1 MVSEYKFNI
10 FLLTLPVYLNKNMTE
25 ELNLVKDLAIILISA
40 GLFTIIS
47 KALKQPL
54 ILGYIVAGFIVGP
67 HLGLFGISSAESV
80 DQWSEIGIIF
90 LLFAL
95 GLEFSFKKLLK
106 VGSSALITAGC
117 VCVGMF
123 VLGNVVG
130 HAMGWSSMEAIF
142 LGGLM
147 SMSSTTIIIKAYTD
161 LGLKNKTYSTL
172 VFGTLV
178 VEDLIAVVLM
188 VLLTTI
194 ATANQFSGSEMLMG
208 LAKLLFF
215 LILWFLVG
223 IYVIPSFLKWARKFL
238 NDEILLLVAI
248 GLCFGM
254 VTLASFAGFSSAL
267 GAFVMGSILS
277 ETLEGEHISKLVV
290 NIKDLF
296 GAIFFVSVGMMV
308 DPKVIAEHWLPV
320 LVLTLVT
327 VFGMTLFGTMGA
339 LVSGRGLNTAVHTGF
354 SLAQLGEFSFII
366 AGLGVSLGVMR
377 GFIYPVI
384 IAVSVITTFTT
395 PYMIKAATPVCEFLY
410 KKLPVKWLAKLDP
423 TPDSG
428 KASAEEQSEWKSLL
442 KGYGL
447 RVVLYSVILLAIF
460 LGSKLYLDKV
470 MVRILPDAAAGLR
483 NGICLAITLA
493 VMSPFLYGL
502 AVNGSDI
509 KKSAVHLMKE
519 KDSNKW
525 PILFLVFLRIFI
537 AIAFVI
543 AAVLMHYSLSY
554 WSILL
559 IVLAGV
565 AFFMIARR
573 SVHQFTGL
581 EERFI
586 TNLNQ
591 KEEYERRRTP
601 IASGVR
607 TKMKGHDVAAENVII
622 SPNSEY
628 AGKQLKNIPFRQ
640 KYGINI
646 AKVIRGSRR
655 ILVPSPD
662 EYIYPYDEVLAI
674 GTQEEVKRFV
684 EDMAAENLAANVSY
698 ETDDFVL
705 DLFELQQGCYLDGK
719 VLRDTNMRQKGCM
732 VVGVERD
739 GMSLM
744 SPKPDFR
751 FQAGDFVWLA
761 GERVECEKMI
771 LANGNPTA

>member
-1 MVSEYKFNI
+1 MS
-10 FLLTLPVYLNKNMTE
+10 E

-67 HLGLFGISSAESV
+67 HLGLFGISSTESV
-80 DQWSEIGIIF
+80 EQWSEIGIIF

-123 VLGNVVG
+123 VTGNIVG
-130 HAMGWSSMEAIF
+130 HAMGWSSMEGIF

-147 SMSSTTIIIKAYTD
+147 SMSSTTIIIKAFTD
-161 LGLKNKTYSTL
+161 LGLKNKAYATL

-194 ATANQFSGSEMLMG
+194 ATANQFAGGEMLMG

-223 IYVIPSFLKWARKFL
+223 IYVIPSFLKWARKYL

-254 VTLASFAGFSSAL
+254 VSLAVYAGFSAAL

-277 ETLEGEHISKLVV
+277 ETMEGEHIGKLVGS
-290 NIKDLF
+290 IKDLF
-296 GAIFFVSVGMMV
+296 GAIFFVSVGMLV
-308 DPKVIAEHWLPV
+308 DPAVIAAHWLPI
-320 LVLTLVT
+320 LILTLVT
-327 VFGMTLFGTMGA
+327 IVGMTVFGSMGA

-395 PYMIKAATPVCEFLY
+395 PYMIKAATPVCNFLY
-410 KKLPVKWLAKLDP
+410 KKLPVKLLAKLDP
-423 TPDSG
+423 SPDTG
-428 KASAEEQSEWKSLL
+428 RTSAQEQSEWKSLL
-442 KGYGL
+442 KNYFL
-447 RVVLYSVILLAIF
+447 RVLLYSVILLAIF
-460 LGSKLYLDKV
+460 LGSRLYLDKLLV
-470 MVRILPDAAAGLR
+470 KLLPDATPGLR
-483 NGICLAITLA
+483 NALALAITLL
-493 VMSPFLYGL
+493 VMAPFLYGL
-502 AVNGSDI
+502 AVNGHDI
-509 KKSAVHLMKE
+509 KHSAVLLMKE
-519 KDSNKW
+519 KDANKW
-525 PILFLVFLRIFI
+525 PVLFLVFLRIFI

-543 AAVLMHYSLSY
+543 AAILVHYSLSY
-554 WSILL
+554 WSLLL

-565 AFFMIARR
+565 AFFILARR

-591 KEEYERRRTP
+591 KEEYERMRTP

-607 TKMKGHDVAAENVII
+607 SKMKGHDVAAENVII
-622 SPNSEY
+622 PPESPY
-628 AGKQLKNIPFRQ
+628 AGKQLKNIPIRQ
-640 KYGINI
+640 KYGVNI
-646 AKVIRGSRR
+646 AKVVRGSRR
-655 ILVPSPD
+655 ILVPSPE
-662 EYIYPYDEVLAI
+662 EYLYPYDEVLAI
-674 GTQEEVKRFV
+674 GTRDEVTHFV
-684 EDMAAENLAANVSY
+684 EDMRAEQEHPADY
-698 ETDDFVL
+698 EADDFVL
-705 DLFELQQGCYLDGK
+705 DAFELQKGCYLDGK
-719 VLRDTNMRQKGCM
+719 ILKDTNMRQHGCM
-732 VVGVERD
+732 VVGIERD

-744 SPKPDFR
+744 SPKPDFQFR
-751 FQAGDFVWLA
+751 AGDFVWLA
-761 GERVECEKMI
+761 GERVECEKMV
-771 LANGNPTA
+771 LVNGNPAA

>member
-1 MVSEYKFNI
+1 MS
-10 FLLTLPVYLNKNMTE
+10 E
-25 ELNLVKDLAIILISA
+25 ELNLVKDLAIMLIAA

-67 HLGLFGISSAESV
+67 HLGLFGISSKESV
-80 DQWSEIGIIF
+80 EQWSEIGIIF

-117 VCVGMF
+117 VWVGMF
-123 VLGNVVG
+123 VTGNIVG
-130 HAMGWSSMEAIF
+130 HALGWSTMEAIF

-147 SMSSTTIIIKAYTD
+147 SMSSTTIIIKAFTD
-161 LGLKNKTYSTL
+161 LGLKNKAYSTL

-194 ATANQFSGSEMLMG
+194 ATANQFAGGEMLMG

-223 IYVIPSFLKWARKFL
+223 IYVIPSFLKWARKYL
-238 NDEILLLVAI
+238 TDEILLLVAI

-254 VTLASFAGFSSAL
+254 VSLASFAGFSSAL

-277 ETLEGEHISKLVV
+277 ETIEGEHISKLVV
-290 NIKDLF
+290 SIKDLF
-296 GAIFFVSVGMMV
+296 GAIFFVSVGMLV
-308 DPKVIAEHWLPV
+308 DPQVIAAHWLPI
-320 LVLTLVT
+320 LILTLVT
-327 VFGMTLFGTMGA
+327 MLGMTIFGSLGA
-339 LVSGRGLNTAVHTGF
+339 LVAGRGLNTAVHTGF

-366 AGLGVSLGVMR
+366 AGLGVTLGVMR
-377 GFIYPVI
+377 EFIYPVI

-395 PYMIKAATPVCEFLY
+395 PYMIKAATPFCNMLY
-410 KKLPVKWLAKLDP
+410 KKLPVKLLARLDP
-423 TPDSG
+423 SPDTST
-428 KASAEEQSEWKSLL
+428 KSSAEEQSEWKRLL
-442 KGYGL
+442 RSYGL
-447 RVVLYSVILLAIF
+447 RVLLYSVILTAIF
-460 LGSKLYLDKV
+460 LASRLYFDKV
-470 MVRILPDAAAGLR
+470 LLRLLPEAADALR
-483 NGICLAITLA
+483 NGVSLGVTLLLMA
-493 VMSPFLYGL
+493 PFLYGL

-509 KKSAVHLMKE
+509 KRSAVHLMKE

-525 PILFLVFLRIFI
+525 PVLALVFLRIFA

-543 AAVLMHYSLSY
+543 AAVLTHYSLSY
-554 WSILL
+554 WSLLL

-565 AFFMIARR
+565 AFFIVARR
-573 SVHQFTGL
+573 SVHQFTAL

-591 KEEYERRRTP
+591 KEEFERRRTP

-607 TKMKGHDVAAENVII
+607 AKMKGHDVAAENVVI

-628 AGKQLKNIPFRQ
+628 AGRQLKNIPFRQ
-640 KYGINI
+640 KYGVNI
-646 AKVIRGSRR
+646 AKVTRGSRR
-655 ILVPSPD
+655 ILIPSPE
-662 EYIYPYDEVLAI
+662 EYIYPYDEILAI
-674 GTQEEVKRFV
+674 GTREEVQRFV
-684 EDMAAENLAANVSY
+684 EEMTAENLQNSLSY

-705 DLFELQQGCYLDGK
+705 DSFELQIGCYLDGK
-719 VLRDTNMRQKGCM
+719 MLRDTDMRKKGCM

-739 GMSLM
+739 GISLM
-744 SPKPDFR
+744 SPKPDFV

-761 GERVECEKMI
+761 GERVECEKMVHV
-771 LANGNPTA
+771 NGYQGD

>member
-1 MVSEYKFNI
+1 MS
-10 FLLTLPVYLNKNMTE
+10 E
-25 ELNLVKDLAIILISA
+25 ELNLVKDLALILIAA

-67 HLGLFGISSAESV
+67 HLGLFGITSVESV
-80 DQWSEIGIIF
+80 EQWSEIGIIF

-123 VLGNVVG
+123 VTGNIVG
-130 HAMGWSSMEAIF
+130 HALGWTHMEGIF

-147 SMSSTTIIIKAYTD
+147 SMSSTTIIIKAFTD
-161 LGLKNKTYSTL
+161 LGLKNKSYATL

-178 VEDLIAVVLM
+178 VEDLIAVVRM

-194 ATANQFSGSEMLMG
+194 ATANQFAGGEMLMG

-223 IYVIPSFLKWARKFL
+223 IYVIPSFLKWARKYL

-254 VTLASFAGFSSAL
+254 VSLASYAGFSSAL

-277 ETLEGEHISKLVV
+277 ETIEGEHIGKLVA

-296 GAIFFVSVGMMV
+296 GAIFFVSVGMLV
-308 DPKVIAEHWLPV
+308 DPAVIAAHWLPI
-320 LVLTLVT
+320 LILTVVT
-327 VFGMTLFGTMGA
+327 IIGMTIFGSLGA

-377 GFIYPVI
+377 DFIYPVI

-395 PYMIKAATPVCEFLY
+395 PYMIKAATPVCNFLY
-410 KKLPVKWLAKLDP
+410 KKLPVKLLAKLDP

-428 KASAEEQSEWKSLL
+428 RTSAMEQSLWKSLL
-442 KGYGL
+442 RSYFL
-447 RVVLYSVILLAIF
+447 RVLLYSVILLAIF
-460 LGSKLYLDKV
+460 LGSKLYLDKLLV
-470 MVRILPDAAAGLR
+470 QLLPDAADALR
-483 NGICLAITLA
+483 NAVSLA
-493 VMSPFLYGL
+493 VTLVLMAPFLYGL
-502 AVNGSDI
+502 AVNGHDI
-509 KKSAVHLMKE
+509 KHAAVQLMKE

-525 PILFLVFLRIFI
+525 PVLALVFLRIFI

-543 AAVLMHYSLSY
+543 AAFLLHYQLSY
-554 WSILL
+554 WSLLL
-559 IVLAGV
+559 IVLAGI
-565 AFFMIARR
+565 AFFIVARR
-573 SVHQFTGL
+573 SVHQFNGL

-591 KEEYERRRTP
+591 KEEYERMRTP

-607 TKMKGHDVAAENVII
+607 SKMKGHDVAAESVTI

-628 AGKQLKNIPFRQ
+628 AGKKLKDIPFRQ

-646 AKVIRGSRR
+646 AKVIRGSKR
-655 ILVPSPD
+655 ILIPSP
-662 EYIYPYDEVLAI
+662 EEFIYPYDEVLAI
-674 GTQEEVKRFV
+674 GTNEEVKHFV
-684 EDMAAENLAANVSY
+684 EEMNAEDDQRISY

-705 DLFELQQGCYLDGK
+705 DAFELQKGCYLDGK
-719 VLRDTNMRQKGCM
+719 KLKDTNMRQHGCM
-732 VVGVERD
+732 VVGVERN
-739 GMSLM
+739 GLSLM
-744 SPKPDFR
+744 SPKPDFV
-751 FQAGDFVWLA
+751 FEAGDFVWLA
-761 GERVECEKMI
+761 GERVECEKMV
-771 LANGNPTA
+771 LVNGNPEA

>member
-1 MVSEYKFNI
+1 
-10 FLLTLPVYLNKNMTE
+10 MTE
-25 ELNLVKDLAIILISA
+25 ELNLVKDLAIILIAA

-54 ILGYIVAGFIVGP
+54 ILGYIIAGFIVGP
-67 HLGLFGISSAESV
+67 HLGLFGISSKESV
-80 DQWSEIGIIF
+80 EQWSEIGIIF

-123 VLGNVVG
+123 VTGNIVG
-130 HAMGWSSMEAIF
+130 HALGWSSMESIF

-161 LGLKNKTYSTL
+161 LGLKNKAYSTL

-194 ATANQFSGSEMLMG
+194 ATANQFAGGEMLMG

-223 IYVIPSFLKWARKFL
+223 IYVIPSFLKWARKYL
-238 NDEILLLVAI
+238 TDEILLLVAI

-277 ETLEGEHISKLVV
+277 ETIEDEHISKLVTG
-290 NIKDLF
+290 IKDLF

-308 DPKVIAEHWLPV
+308 DPQVIAQHWLPI
-320 LVLTLVT
+320 LILTIVT
-327 VFGMTLFGTMGA
+327 VIGMTLFGSLGA
-339 LVSGRGLNTAVHTGF
+339 LVAGRGLNTAVHTGF

-395 PYMIKAATPVCEFLY
+395 PYMIKAATPVCNFLY
-410 KKLPVKWLAKLDP
+410 KKLPVKLLAKLDP
-423 TPDSG
+423 SPDASA
-428 KASAEEQSEWKSLL
+428 KASEAEQSEWRHLL
-442 KGYGL
+442 KSYAL
-447 RVVLYSVILLAIF
+447 RVLLYGVILIAIF
-460 LGSKLYLDKV
+460 LGSRLYLDKLLSGL
-470 MVRILPDAAAGLR
+470 LPDATAGLR
-483 NGICLAITLA
+483 NAINLAVTLL

-502 AVNGSDI
+502 AVNGGDI
-509 KKSAVHLMKE
+509 KRSAVQLMKE

-525 PILFLVFLRIFI
+525 PVLALIFLRIFA

-543 AAVLMHYSLSY
+543 ATVLMHYSLSY
-554 WSILL
+554 WSLLL

-565 AFFMIARR
+565 AFFILARR

-591 KEEYERRRTP
+591 KEEYERKRAP
-601 IASGVR
+601 IAAGVR
-607 TKMKGHDVAAENVII
+607 AKMKGHDVAAENVII

-628 AGKQLKNIPFRQ
+628 AGRQLKNIPFRQ

-655 ILVPSPD
+655 ILVPSPE

-674 GTQEEVKRFV
+674 GTKEEVKRFV
-684 EDMAAENLAANVSY
+684 EDMTAEALSNPVSY

-705 DLFELQQGCYLDGK
+705 DSFELQKGCYLDGK
-719 VLRDTNMRQKGCM
+719 VLRETNMRQKGCM

-739 GMSLM
+739 GLSLM

-761 GERVECEKMI
+761 GERVECEKMV
-771 LANGNPTA
+771 LVNGYQEA

>member
-1 MVSEYKFNI
+1 MS
-10 FLLTLPVYLNKNMTE
+10 E
-25 ELNLVKDLAIILISA
+25 ELNLVKDLALILIAA

-67 HLGLFGISSAESV
+67 HLGLFGITNAESV
-80 DQWSEIGIIF
+80 EQWSEIGIIF

-123 VLGNVVG
+123 VTGSVVG
-130 HAMGWSSMEAIF
+130 HALGWSSMESIF

-147 SMSSTTIIIKAYTD
+147 SMSSTTIIIKAFTD
-161 LGLKNKTYSTL
+161 LGLKNKSYATL

-194 ATANQFSGSEMLMG
+194 ATANQFAGGEMLMG

-223 IYVIPSFLKWARKFL
+223 IYVIPTFLKWARKYL
-238 NDEILLLVAI
+238 NDEILLLVSI

-254 VTLASFAGFSSAL
+254 VSLAQYAGFSSAL

-277 ETLEGEHISKLVV
+277 ETIEGEHINKLVV

-308 DPKVIAEHWLPV
+308 DPHVIAEHWLPI
-320 LVLTLVT
+320 LILTVVT
-327 VFGMTLFGTMGA
+327 VIGMTIFGSLGA

-395 PYMIKAATPVCEFLY
+395 PYMIKAATPVCNFLY
-410 KKLPVKWLAKLDP
+410 KKLPVKLLAKLDP

-428 KASAEEQSEWKSLL
+428 NASVQEKSEWKALL
-442 KGYGL
+442 KSYFL
-447 RVVLYSVILLAIF
+447 RVLLYSVILLAIF
-460 LGSKLYLDKV
+460 LGAKLYLDKLL
-470 MVRILPDAAAGLR
+470 VRLLPEVAQAWR
-483 NGICLAITLA
+483 NVASLGITLT
-493 VMSPFLYGL
+493 VMAPFLYGL
-502 AVNGSDI
+502 AVNGHDI
-509 KKSAVHLMKE
+509 KHTAVQLMKE

-543 AAVLMHYSLSY
+543 AAVLLHYKLAY
-554 WSILL
+554 WSLLL

-565 AFFMIARR
+565 AFFIVARR
-573 SVHQFTGL
+573 SVHQFYAL

-586 TNLNQ
+586 MNLNQ
-591 KEEYERRRTP
+591 KEEYERMRKP
-601 IASGVR
+601 IATSVR
-607 TKMKGHDVAAENVII
+607 SKMKGHDVAAESVTI

-628 AGKQLKNIPFRQ
+628 AGKQLKDIPFRQ

-646 AKVIRGSRR
+646 AKVVRGSKR

-674 GTQEEVKRFV
+674 GTHEEVKRFID
-684 EDMAAENLAANVSY
+684 EMNAEEERPISY
-698 ETDDFVL
+698 EADDFVL
-705 DLFELQQGCYLDGK
+705 DAFELQKGCYLDGK
-719 VLRDTNMRQKGCM
+719 ILKNTNMRQHGCM
-732 VVGVERD
+732 VVGVERN
-739 GMSLM
+739 GLSLM
-744 SPKPDFR
+744 SPKPDFQ
-751 FQAGDFVWLA
+751 FEAGDFVWLA
-761 GERVECEKMI
+761 GERVECEKMV
-771 LANGNPTA
+771 LVNGNPDA

>member
-1 MVSEYKFNI
+1 MS
-10 FLLTLPVYLNKNMTE
+10 E
-25 ELNLVKDLAIILISA
+25 ELNLVKDLAVILIAA
-40 GLFTIIS
+40 GVFTIIS

-67 HLGLFGISSAESV
+67 HLGLFGMSSVESV
-80 DQWSEIGIIF
+80 EQWSEIGIIF

-95 GLEFSFKKLLK
+95 GLEFSFKKLLG

-123 VLGNVVG
+123 VTGNIVG
-130 HAMGWSSMEAIF
+130 RALGWSAMESIF

-147 SMSSTTIIIKAYTD
+147 SMSSTTIIIKAYND
-161 LGLKNKTYSTL
+161 LGLKNKAYSTL

-194 ATANQFSGSEMLMG
+194 ATANRFAGGEMAMG

-223 IYVIPSFLKWARKFL
+223 IYLIPSFLKWARRYL
-238 NDEILLLVAI
+238 TDEILLLVSI

-254 VTLASFAGFSSAL
+254 VSLASYAGFSSAL

-277 ETLEGEHISKLVV
+277 ETLEGEHIAKLVH

-308 DPKVIAEHWLPV
+308 DPAVIGAHWLPV
-320 LVLTLVT
+320 LVLTIVT
-327 VFGMTLFGTMGA
+327 IVGMTIFGSLGA

-366 AGLGVSLGVMR
+366 ASLGVGLGVMR

-395 PYMIKAATPVCEFLY
+395 PYMIKAATPAFDFLSR
-410 KKLPVKWLAKLDP
+410 KLPVKWLVRLEP
-423 TPDSG
+423 TVDQETAG
-428 KASAEEQSEWKSLL
+428 NDERNRWKELL
-442 KGYGL
+442 KKYFLRLLLYG
-447 RVVLYSVILLAIF
+447 VVLTAIF
-460 LGSKLYLDKV
+460 MGSQLYLDRLIV
-470 MVRILPDAAAGLR
+470 LLLPDATDALR
-483 NGICLAITLA
+483 NAISLAVTLA
-493 VMSPFLYGL
+493 VMAPFLYGM

-509 KKSAVHLMKE
+509 KRSAVQLMKE

-525 PILFLVFLRIFI
+525 PVLFLVFLRIFI
-537 AIAFVI
+537 AIAFAI
-543 AAVLMHYSLSY
+543 AAILQHYSLSY

-559 IVLAGV
+559 IILSGLV
-565 AFFMIARR
+565 FFILARR

-581 EERFI
+581 EEHFI

-591 KEEYERRRTP
+591 KEEFERRRTP
-601 IASGVR
+601 FSAGVQS
-607 TKMKGHDVAAENVII
+607 KMRRHDVAAESVTI
-622 SPNSEY
+622 SPHSEY
-628 AGKQLKNIPFRQ
+628 AGKRLREIPLRQ
-640 KYGINI
+640 QYGINI
-646 AKVIRGSRR
+646 AKIIRGGRR
-655 ILVPSPD
+655 IVIPTPD
-662 EYIYPYDEVLAI
+662 EFLFPYDEVLAI
-674 GTQEEVKRFV
+674 GTKADVGRFV
-684 EDMAAENLAANVSY
+684 EDMTAEQLREPAA

-705 DLFELQQGCYLDGK
+705 DCFTLQPGCYLDGMA
-719 VLRDTNMRQKGCM
+719 LRETDMRQRGCM
-732 VVGVERD
+732 VVGIERD
-739 GMSLM
+739 GSSNMG
-744 SPKPDFR
+744 PKPDFR
-751 FQAGDFVWLA
+751 FRSGDRVWLA
-761 GERVECEKMI
+761 GDRLECEKMV
-771 LANGNPTA
+771 LSHGNTEA

>member
-1 MVSEYKFNI
+1 MS
-10 FLLTLPVYLNKNMTE
+10 E
-25 ELNLVKDLAIILISA
+25 ELNLVKDLAVILISA

-67 HLGLFGISSAESV
+67 HLGLFGISSTESV
-80 DQWSEIGIIF
+80 EQWSEIGIIF

-123 VLGNVVG
+123 VTGNIVG
-130 HAMGWSSMEAIF
+130 HAIGWSPMEAIF

-194 ATANQFSGSEMLMG
+194 ATANQFAGGEMLMG

-223 IYVIPSFLKWARKFL
+223 IYVIPSFLRWARRYL
-238 NDEILLLVAI
+238 TDEILLLVAI

-277 ETLEGEHISKLVV
+277 ETIEGEHIGKLVV
-290 NIKDLF
+290 SIKDLF

-308 DPKVIAEHWLPV
+308 DPQVIAEHWLPV
-320 LVLTLVT
+320 LILTLVT
-327 VFGMTLFGTMGA
+327 IFGMTVFGSLGA
-339 LVSGRGLNTAVHTGF
+339 LVAGRGLNTAVHTGF

-395 PYMIKAATPVCEFLY
+395 PYMIKAATPVCNFLY
-410 KKLPVKWLAKLDP
+410 KKLPVKFLAKLDP
-423 TPDSG
+423 SPDASA
-428 KASAEEQSEWKSLL
+428 KASAEEQSEWKRLL
-442 KGYGL
+442 RSYGL
-447 RVVLYSVILLAIF
+447 RVLLYSVILTAIF
-460 LGSKLYLDKV
+460 LGSKLYLDKLV
-470 MVRILPDAAAGLR
+470 TSLFPTWSAALH
-483 NGICLAITLA
+483 NGVTLA
-493 VMSPFLYGL
+493 VTLLVMAPFLYGL

-509 KKSAVHLMKE
+509 KRSAIHLMKE
-519 KDSNKW
+519 KDSYKW
-525 PILFLVFLRIFI
+525 PILSMVLLRIFI

-543 AAVLMHYSLSY
+543 AAVLVHYSLSY
-554 WSILL
+554 WSLLL
-559 IVLAGV
+559 IVLAGLV
-565 AFFMIARR
+565 FFILARR

-607 TKMKGHDVAAENVII
+607 AKMQGHDVAAENVII

-628 AGKQLKNIPFRQ
+628 AGRQLKDIPFRQ

-646 AKVIRGSRR
+646 AKVVRGSRR
-655 ILVPSPD
+655 ILVPSPE

-674 GTQEEVKRFV
+674 GTREEVKRFV
-684 EDMAAENLAANVSY
+684 EDMTAENLGSPDSY

-705 DLFELQQGCYLDGK
+705 DTFELQKGCYLDGK
-719 VLRDTNMRQKGCM
+719 VLRETNMRQKGCM

-739 GMSLM
+739 GLSLM

-761 GERVECEKMI
+761 GERVECEKLV
-771 LANGNPTA
+771 LANGYQES

>member
-1 MVSEYKFNI
+1 MS
-10 FLLTLPVYLNKNMTE
+10 E
-25 ELNLVKDLAIILISA
+25 ELNLVKDLALILIAA

-67 HLGLFGISSAESV
+67 HLGLFGITSVESV
-80 DQWSEIGIIF
+80 EQWSEIGIIF

-123 VLGNVVG
+123 VTGNIVG
-130 HAMGWSSMEAIF
+130 HALGWTHMEGIF

-147 SMSSTTIIIKAYTD
+147 SMSSTTIIIKAFTD
-161 LGLKNKTYSTL
+161 LGLKNKSYATL

-194 ATANQFSGSEMLMG
+194 ATANQFAGGEMLMG

-223 IYVIPSFLKWARKFL
+223 IYAIPSFLKWARKYL

-254 VTLASFAGFSSAL
+254 VSLASYAGFSSAL

-277 ETLEGEHISKLVV
+277 ETIEGEHIGKLVA

-296 GAIFFVSVGMMV
+296 GAIFFVSVGMLV
-308 DPKVIAEHWLPV
+308 DPAVIAAHWLPI
-320 LVLTLVT
+320 LILTVVT
-327 VFGMTLFGTMGA
+327 IIGMTIFGSLGA

-395 PYMIKAATPVCEFLY
+395 PYMIKAATPVCNFLY
-410 KKLPVKWLAKLDP
+410 KKLPVKLLAKLDP

-428 KASAEEQSEWKSLL
+428 RTSAMEQSLWKSLL
-442 KGYGL
+442 RSYFL
-447 RVVLYSVILLAIF
+447 RVLLYSVILLAIF
-460 LGSKLYLDKV
+460 LGSKLYLDKLLV
-470 MVRILPDAAAGLR
+470 QLLPDAADALR
-483 NGICLAITLA
+483 NAVSLA
-493 VMSPFLYGL
+493 VTLVLMAPFLYGL
-502 AVNGSDI
+502 AVNGHDI
-509 KKSAVHLMKE
+509 KHAAVQLMKE

-525 PILFLVFLRIFI
+525 PVLALVFLRIFI

-543 AAVLMHYSLSY
+543 AAFLLHYQLSY
-554 WSILL
+554 WSLLL
-559 IVLAGV
+559 IVLAGI
-565 AFFMIARR
+565 AFFIVARR
-573 SVHQFTGL
+573 SVHQFNGL

-591 KEEYERRRTP
+591 KEEYERMRTP

-607 TKMKGHDVAAENVII
+607 SKMKGHDVAAESVII

-628 AGKQLKNIPFRQ
+628 AGKKLKDIPFRQ

-646 AKVIRGSRR
+646 AKVIRGSKR
-655 ILVPSPD
+655 ILIPSP
-662 EYIYPYDEVLAI
+662 EEFIYPYDEVLAI
-674 GTQEEVKRFV
+674 GTNEEVKHFV
-684 EDMAAENLAANVSY
+684 EEMNAEDDQRVSY

-705 DLFELQQGCYLDGK
+705 DAFELQKGCYLDGK
-719 VLRDTNMRQKGCM
+719 KLKDTNMRQHGCM
-732 VVGVERD
+732 VVGVERN
-739 GMSLM
+739 GLSLM
-744 SPKPDFR
+744 SPKPDFV
-751 FQAGDFVWLA
+751 FEAGDFVWLA
-761 GERVECEKMI
+761 GERVECEKMV
-771 LANGNPTA
+771 LVNGNPET

>member
-1 MVSEYKFNI
+1 
-10 FLLTLPVYLNKNMTE
+10 MTE
-25 ELNLVKDLAIILISA
+25 ELNLVKDLAIILIAA

-54 ILGYIVAGFIVGP
+54 ILGYIIAGFIVGP
-67 HLGLFGISSAESV
+67 HLGLFGISSKESV
-80 DQWSEIGIIF
+80 EQWSEIGIIF

-123 VLGNVVG
+123 VTGNIVG
-130 HAMGWSSMEAIF
+130 HALGWSSMESIF

-161 LGLKNKTYSTL
+161 LGLKNKAYSTL

-194 ATANQFSGSEMLMG
+194 ATANQFAGGEMLMG

-223 IYVIPSFLKWARKFL
+223 IYVIPSFLKWSRKYL
-238 NDEILLLVAI
+238 TDEILLLVAI

-277 ETLEGEHISKLVV
+277 ETIEGEHISKLVTG
-290 NIKDLF
+290 IKDLF

-308 DPKVIAEHWLPV
+308 DPQVIAQHWLPI
-320 LVLTLVT
+320 LILTIVT
-327 VFGMTLFGTMGA
+327 VIGMTLFGSLGA
-339 LVSGRGLNTAVHTGF
+339 LVAGRGLNTAVHTGF

-395 PYMIKAATPVCEFLY
+395 PYMIKAATPVCNFLY
-410 KKLPVKWLAKLDP
+410 KKLPVKLLAKLDP
-423 TPDSG
+423 SPDASA
-428 KASAEEQSEWKSLL
+428 KASEAEQSEWRHLL
-442 KGYGL
+442 KSYGL
-447 RVVLYSVILLAIF
+447 RVLLYSVILIAIF
-460 LGSKLYLDKV
+460 LGSRLYLD
-470 MVRILPDAAAGLR
+470 RLLSGLLPDAQAGLR
-483 NGICLAITLA
+483 NALSLA
-493 VMSPFLYGL
+493 VTLLVMAPFLYGL
-502 AVNGSDI
+502 AVNGGDI
-509 KKSAVHLMKE
+509 KRSAVQLMKE

-525 PILFLVFLRIFI
+525 PVLALVFLRIFA

-543 AAVLMHYSLSY
+543 ATVLMHYSLSY
-554 WSILL
+554 WSLLL

-565 AFFMIARR
+565 AFFILARR

-591 KEEYERRRTP
+591 KEEYERKRAP
-601 IASGVR
+601 IAAGVR
-607 TKMKGHDVAAENVII
+607 AKMKGHDVAAENVII

-628 AGKQLKNIPFRQ
+628 AGRQLKNIPFRQ

-655 ILVPSPD
+655 ILVPSPE

-674 GTQEEVKRFV
+674 GTKEEVKRFV
-684 EDMAAENLAANVSY
+684 EDMTAEALSNPVSY

-705 DLFELQQGCYLDGK
+705 DSFELQKGCYLDGK
-719 VLRDTNMRQKGCM
+719 VLRETNMRQKGCM

-739 GMSLM
+739 GLSLM

-761 GERVECEKMI
+761 GERVECEKMV
-771 LANGNPTA
+771 LVNGYQEA

>member
-1 MVSEYKFNI
+1 MS
-10 FLLTLPVYLNKNMTE
+10 E
-25 ELNLVKDLAIILISA
+25 ELNLVKDLALILISA

-54 ILGYIVAGFIVGP
+54 ILGYIVAGFIIGP
-67 HLGLFGISSAESV
+67 HLGLFGITSKESV
-80 DQWSEIGIIF
+80 EHWSELGIIF

-123 VLGNVVG
+123 VVGNIVG
-130 HAMGWSSMEAIF
+130 HAMGWSSMESIF

-161 LGLKNKTYSTL
+161 LGLKNKAYATL

-194 ATANQFSGSEMLMG
+194 ATANQFAGAEMLMG

-223 IYVIPSFLKWARKFL
+223 IYVIPSFLKWARRYL

-254 VTLASFAGFSSAL
+254 VVLASYAGFSSAL

-277 ETLEGEHISKLVV
+277 ETIEGEHINKLVV

-308 DPKVIAEHWLPV
+308 DPHVIAAHWLPI
-320 LVLTLVT
+320 LILTLVT
-327 VFGMTLFGTMGA
+327 ILGMTLFGSLGA

-384 IAVSVITTFTT
+384 IAVSVLTTFTT
-395 PYMIKAATPVCEFLY
+395 PYMIKAATPVCNFLY
-410 KKLPVKWLAKLDP
+410 KKLPVKLLAKLDP
-423 TPDSG
+423 SPDMG
-428 KASAEEQSEWKSLL
+428 RASAEEQSEWKLL
-442 KGYGL
+442 LRSYFL
-447 RVVLYSVILLAIF
+447 RVLLYSVILLAIF
-460 LGSKLYLDKV
+460 LGSKLYLDKLL
-470 MVRILPDAAAGLR
+470 VRIMPDLATAWR
-483 NGICLAITLA
+483 NAVSLGITLT
-493 VMSPFLYGL
+493 VMAPFLYGL
-502 AVNGSDI
+502 AVNGSNI
-509 KKSAVHLMKE
+509 KHAAIQLMKK

-525 PILFLVFLRIFI
+525 PVLALVFLRIFI

-543 AAVLMHYSLSY
+543 ATILLHYSLSY
-554 WSILL
+554 WSLLL

-565 AFFMIARR
+565 AFFILARR

-581 EERFI
+581 EARFM

-591 KEEYERRRTP
+591 KEEYERMRTP

-607 TKMKGHDVAAENVII
+607 SKMKGHNVAAENVII
-622 SPNSEY
+622 SPDSPY
-628 AGKQLKNIPFRQ
+628 AGKQLKNIPIRQ
-640 KYGINI
+640 KYGVNI

-655 ILVPSPD
+655 ILVPSPE

-674 GTQEEVKRFV
+674 GTREEVMHFV
-684 EDMAAENLAANVSY
+684 EDMNAIQDHPVSY
-698 ETDDFVL
+698 EADDFVL
-705 DLFELQQGCYLDGK
+705 DSFELQKGCYLDGK
-719 VLRDTNMRQKGCM
+719 VLRDTNMRQHGCM
-732 VVGVERD
+732 VVGIERD
-739 GMSLM
+739 GTSLM
-744 SPKPDFR
+744 SPKPDFQ

-761 GERVECEKMI
+761 GERVECEKMV
-771 LANGNPTA
+771 LVNANPDA

>member
-1 MVSEYKFNI
+1 MS
-10 FLLTLPVYLNKNMTE
+10 E
-25 ELNLVKDLAIILISA
+25 ELNLVKDLALILIAA

-67 HLGLFGISSAESV
+67 HLGLFGITNAESV
-80 DQWSEIGIIF
+80 EQWSEIGIIF

-123 VLGNVVG
+123 VTGSVVG
-130 HAMGWSSMEAIF
+130 HALGWSSMESIF

-147 SMSSTTIIIKAYTD
+147 SMSSTTIIIKAFTD
-161 LGLKNKTYSTL
+161 LGLKNKSYATL

-194 ATANQFSGSEMLMG
+194 ATANQFAGGEMLMG

-223 IYVIPSFLKWARKFL
+223 IYVIPSFLKWARKYL
-238 NDEILLLVAI
+238 NDEILLLVSI

-254 VTLASFAGFSSAL
+254 VSLAQYAGFSSAL

-277 ETLEGEHISKLVV
+277 ETIEGEHINKLVV

-308 DPKVIAEHWLPV
+308 DPHVIAEHWLPI
-320 LVLTLVT
+320 LILTVVT
-327 VFGMTLFGTMGA
+327 VIGMTIFGSLGA

-366 AGLGVSLGVMR
+366 AGLGVGLGVMR

-395 PYMIKAATPVCEFLY
+395 PYMIKAATPVCNFLY
-410 KKLPVKWLAKLDP
+410 KKLPVKLLAKLDP
-423 TPDSG
+423 TPDSES
-428 KASAEEQSEWKSLL
+428 ASVQEKSEWKALL
-442 KGYGL
+442 KSYFL
-447 RVVLYSVILLAIF
+447 RVLLYSVILLAIF
-460 LGSKLYLDKV
+460 LGAKLYLDK
-470 MVRILPDAAAGLR
+470 MLVRLLPEVAQAWR
-483 NGICLAITLA
+483 NVASLGITLT
-493 VMSPFLYGL
+493 VMAPFLYGL
-502 AVNGSDI
+502 AVNGHDI
-509 KKSAVHLMKE
+509 KHTAVQLMKE

-543 AAVLMHYSLSY
+543 AAVLLHYKLAY
-554 WSILL
+554 WSLLL

-565 AFFMIARR
+565 AFFIVARR
-573 SVHQFTGL
+573 SVHQFYAL

-586 TNLNQ
+586 MNLNQ
-591 KEEYERRRTP
+591 KEEYERMRKP
-601 IASGVR
+601 IATSVR
-607 TKMKGHDVAAENVII
+607 SKMKGHDVAAESVTI

-628 AGKQLKNIPFRQ
+628 AGKQLKDIPFRQ

-646 AKVIRGSRR
+646 AKVVRGSKR

-674 GTQEEVKRFV
+674 GTHEEVKRFID
-684 EDMAAENLAANVSY
+684 EMNAEEERPISY

-705 DLFELQQGCYLDGK
+705 DAFELQKGCYLDGK
-719 VLRDTNMRQKGCM
+719 ILKNTNMRQHGCM
-732 VVGVERD
+732 VVGVERN
-739 GMSLM
+739 GLSLM
-744 SPKPDFR
+744 SPKPDFQ
-751 FQAGDFVWLA
+751 FEAGDFVWLA
-761 GERVECEKMI
+761 GERVECEKMV
-771 LANGNPTA
+771 LVNGNPDA

>member
-1 MVSEYKFNI
+1 MS
-10 FLLTLPVYLNKNMTE
+10 E
-25 ELNLVKDLAIILISA
+25 ELNLVKDLALILIAA

-67 HLGLFGISSAESV
+67 HLGLFGITNAESV
-80 DQWSEIGIIF
+80 EQWSEIGIIF

-123 VLGNVVG
+123 VTGSVVG
-130 HAMGWSSMEAIF
+130 HALGWSSMESIF

-147 SMSSTTIIIKAYTD
+147 SMSSTTIIIKAFTD
-161 LGLKNKTYSTL
+161 LGLKNKSYATL

-194 ATANQFSGSEMLMG
+194 ATANQFAGGEMLMG

-223 IYVIPSFLKWARKFL
+223 IYVIPSFLKWARKYL
-238 NDEILLLVAI
+238 NDEILLLVSI

-254 VTLASFAGFSSAL
+254 VSLAQYAGFSSAL

-277 ETLEGEHISKLVV
+277 ETIEGEHINKLVV

-308 DPKVIAEHWLPV
+308 DPHVIAEHWLPI
-320 LVLTLVT
+320 LILTVVT
-327 VFGMTLFGTMGA
+327 VIGMTIFGSLGA

-366 AGLGVSLGVMR
+366 AGLGVGLGVMR

-395 PYMIKAATPVCEFLY
+395 PYMIKAATPVCNFLY
-410 KKLPVKWLAKLDP
+410 KKLPVKLLAKLDP

-428 KASAEEQSEWKSLL
+428 SASVQEKSEWKALL
-442 KGYGL
+442 KSYFL
-447 RVVLYSVILLAIF
+447 RVLLYSVILLAIF
-460 LGSKLYLDKV
+460 LGAKLYLDKLL
-470 MVRILPDAAAGLR
+470 VRLLPEVAQAWR
-483 NGICLAITLA
+483 NVVSLGITLT
-493 VMSPFLYGL
+493 VMAPFLYGL
-502 AVNGSDI
+502 AVNGHDI
-509 KKSAVHLMKE
+509 KHTAVQLMKE

-537 AIAFVI
+537 ALAFVI
-543 AAVLMHYSLSY
+543 AAVLLHYKLAY
-554 WSILL
+554 WSLLL

-565 AFFMIARR
+565 AFFIVARR
-573 SVHQFTGL
+573 SVHQFYAL

-586 TNLNQ
+586 MNLNQ
-591 KEEYERRRTP
+591 KEEYERMRKP
-601 IASGVR
+601 IATSVR
-607 TKMKGHDVAAENVII
+607 SKMKGHDVAAESVTI

-628 AGKQLKNIPFRQ
+628 AGKQLKDIPFRQ

-646 AKVIRGSRR
+646 AKVVRGSKR

-674 GTQEEVKRFV
+674 GTHEEVKRFID
-684 EDMAAENLAANVSY
+684 EMNAEEERPISY

-705 DLFELQQGCYLDGK
+705 DAFELQKGCYLDGK
-719 VLRDTNMRQKGCM
+719 ILKNTNMRQHGCM
-732 VVGVERD
+732 VVGVERN
-739 GMSLM
+739 GLSLM
-744 SPKPDFR
+744 SPKPDFQ
-751 FQAGDFVWLA
+751 FEAGDFVWLA
-761 GERVECEKMI
+761 GERVECEKMV
-771 LANGNPTA
+771 LVNGNPDA

>member
-1 MVSEYKFNI
+1 MS
-10 FLLTLPVYLNKNMTE
+10 E
-25 ELNLVKDLAIILISA
+25 ELNLVKDLALILIAA

-67 HLGLFGISSAESV
+67 HLGLFGITNAESV
-80 DQWSEIGIIF
+80 EQWSEIGIIF

-123 VLGNVVG
+123 VTGSVVG
-130 HAMGWSSMEAIF
+130 HALGWSSMESIF

-147 SMSSTTIIIKAYTD
+147 SMSSTTIIIKAFTD
-161 LGLKNKTYSTL
+161 LGLKNKSYATL

-194 ATANQFSGSEMLMG
+194 ATANQFAGGEMLMG

-223 IYVIPSFLKWARKFL
+223 IYVIPSFLKWARKYL
-238 NDEILLLVAI
+238 NDEILLLVSI

-254 VTLASFAGFSSAL
+254 VSLAQYAGFSSAL

-277 ETLEGEHISKLVV
+277 ETIEGEHINKLVV

-308 DPKVIAEHWLPV
+308 DPHVIAEHWLPI
-320 LVLTLVT
+320 LILTVVT
-327 VFGMTLFGTMGA
+327 VIGMTIFGSLGA

-366 AGLGVSLGVMR
+366 AGLGVGLGVMR

-395 PYMIKAATPVCEFLY
+395 PYMIKAATPVCNFLY
-410 KKLPVKWLAKLDP
+410 KKLPVKLLAKLDP
-423 TPDSG
+423 TPDSES
-428 KASAEEQSEWKSLL
+428 ASVQEKSEWKALL
-442 KGYGL
+442 KSYFL
-447 RVVLYSVILLAIF
+447 RVLLYSVILLAIF
-460 LGSKLYLDKV
+460 LGAKLYLDKLL
-470 MVRILPDAAAGLR
+470 VRLLPEVAQAWR
-483 NGICLAITLA
+483 NVASLGITLT
-493 VMSPFLYGL
+493 VMAPFLYGL
-502 AVNGSDI
+502 AVNGHDI
-509 KKSAVHLMKE
+509 KHTAVQLMKE

-543 AAVLMHYSLSY
+543 AAVLLHYKLAY
-554 WSILL
+554 WSLLL

-565 AFFMIARR
+565 AFFIVARR
-573 SVHQFTGL
+573 SVHQFYAL

-586 TNLNQ
+586 MNLNQ
-591 KEEYERRRTP
+591 KEEYERMRKP
-601 IASGVR
+601 IATSVR
-607 TKMKGHDVAAENVII
+607 SKMKGHDVAAESVTI

-628 AGKQLKNIPFRQ
+628 AGKQLKDIPFRQ

-646 AKVIRGSRR
+646 AKVVRGSKR

-674 GTQEEVKRFV
+674 GTHEEVKRFID
-684 EDMAAENLAANVSY
+684 EMNAEEERPISY

-705 DLFELQQGCYLDGK
+705 DAFELQKGCYLDGK
-719 VLRDTNMRQKGCM
+719 ILKNTNMRQHGCM
-732 VVGVERD
+732 VVGVERN
-739 GMSLM
+739 GLSLM
-744 SPKPDFR
+744 SPKPDFQ
-751 FQAGDFVWLA
+751 FEAGDFVWLA
-761 GERVECEKMI
+761 GERVECEKMV
-771 LANGNPTA
+771 LVNGNPDA

>member
-1 MVSEYKFNI
+1 MS
-10 FLLTLPVYLNKNMTE
+10 E
-25 ELNLVKDLAIILISA
+25 ELNLVKDLALILIAA

-67 HLGLFGISSAESV
+67 HLGLFGITNAESV
-80 DQWSEIGIIF
+80 EQWSEIGIIF

-123 VLGNVVG
+123 VTGSVVG
-130 HAMGWSSMEAIF
+130 HALGWSSMESIF

-147 SMSSTTIIIKAYTD
+147 SMSSTTSIIKAFTD
-161 LGLKNKTYSTL
+161 LGLKNKSYATL

-194 ATANQFSGSEMLMG
+194 ATANQFAGGEMLMG

-223 IYVIPSFLKWARKFL
+223 IYVIPSFLKWARKYL
-238 NDEILLLVAI
+238 NDEILLLVSI

-254 VTLASFAGFSSAL
+254 VSLAQYAGFSSAL

-277 ETLEGEHISKLVV
+277 ETIEGEHINKLVV

-308 DPKVIAEHWLPV
+308 DPHVIAEHWLPI
-320 LVLTLVT
+320 LILTVVT
-327 VFGMTLFGTMGA
+327 VIGMTIFGSLGA

-366 AGLGVSLGVMR
+366 AGLGVGLGVMR

-395 PYMIKAATPVCEFLY
+395 PYMIKAATPVCNFLY
-410 KKLPVKWLAKLDP
+410 KKLPVKLLAKLDP

-428 KASAEEQSEWKSLL
+428 SASVQEKSEWKALL
-442 KGYGL
+442 KSYFL
-447 RVVLYSVILLAIF
+447 RVLLYSVILLAIF
-460 LGSKLYLDKV
+460 LGAKLYLDKLL
-470 MVRILPDAAAGLR
+470 VRLLPEVAQAWR
-483 NGICLAITLA
+483 NVVSLGITLT
-493 VMSPFLYGL
+493 VMAPFLYGL
-502 AVNGSDI
+502 AVNGHDI
-509 KKSAVHLMKE
+509 KHTAVQLMKE

-537 AIAFVI
+537 ALAFVI
-543 AAVLMHYSLSY
+543 AAVLLHYKLAY
-554 WSILL
+554 WSLLL

-565 AFFMIARR
+565 AFFIVARR
-573 SVHQFTGL
+573 SVHQFYAL

-586 TNLNQ
+586 MNLNQ
-591 KEEYERRRTP
+591 KEEYERMRKP
-601 IASGVR
+601 IATSVR
-607 TKMKGHDVAAENVII
+607 SKMKGHDVAAESVTI

-628 AGKQLKNIPFRQ
+628 AGKQLKDIPFRQ

-646 AKVIRGSRR
+646 AKVVRGSKR

-674 GTQEEVKRFV
+674 GTHEEVKRFID
-684 EDMAAENLAANVSY
+684 EMNAEEERPISY

-705 DLFELQQGCYLDGK
+705 DAFELQKGCYLDGK
-719 VLRDTNMRQKGCM
+719 ILKNTNMRQHGCM
-732 VVGVERD
+732 VVGVERN
-739 GMSLM
+739 GLSLM
-744 SPKPDFR
+744 SPKPDFQ
-751 FQAGDFVWLA
+751 FEAGDFVWLA
-761 GERVECEKMI
+761 GERVECEKMV
-771 LANGNPTA
+771 LVNGNPDA

>member
-1 MVSEYKFNI
+1 MS
-10 FLLTLPVYLNKNMTE
+10 E
-25 ELNLVKDLAIILISA
+25 ELNLVKDLALILIAA

-67 HLGLFGISSAESV
+67 HLGLFGITSVESV
-80 DQWSEIGIIF
+80 EQWSEIGIIF

-123 VLGNVVG
+123 VTGNIVG
-130 HAMGWSSMEAIF
+130 HALGWTHMEGIF

-147 SMSSTTIIIKAYTD
+147 SMSSTTIIIKAFTD
-161 LGLKNKTYSTL
+161 LGLKNKSYATL

-194 ATANQFSGSEMLMG
+194 ATANQFAGGEMLMG

-223 IYVIPSFLKWARKFL
+223 IYVIPSFLKWARKYL

-254 VTLASFAGFSSAL
+254 VSLASYAGFSSAL

-277 ETLEGEHISKLVV
+277 ETIEGEHIGKLVA

-296 GAIFFVSVGMMV
+296 GAIFFVSVGMLV
-308 DPKVIAEHWLPV
+308 DPAVIAAHWLPI
-320 LVLTLVT
+320 LILTVVT
-327 VFGMTLFGTMGA
+327 IIGMTIFGSLGA

-395 PYMIKAATPVCEFLY
+395 PYMIKAATPVCNFLY
-410 KKLPVKWLAKLDP
+410 KKLPVKLLAKLDP

-428 KASAEEQSEWKSLL
+428 RTSAMEQSLWKSLL
-442 KGYGL
+442 RSYFL
-447 RVVLYSVILLAIF
+447 RVLLYSVILLAIF
-460 LGSKLYLDKV
+460 LGSKLYLDKLLV
-470 MVRILPDAAAGLR
+470 QLLPDAADALR
-483 NGICLAITLA
+483 NAVSLA
-493 VMSPFLYGL
+493 VTLVLMAPFLYGL
-502 AVNGSDI
+502 AVNGHDI
-509 KKSAVHLMKE
+509 KHAAVQLMKE

-525 PILFLVFLRIFI
+525 PVLALVFLRIFI

-543 AAVLMHYSLSY
+543 AAFLLHYQLSY
-554 WSILL
+554 WSLLL
-559 IVLAGV
+559 IVLAGI
-565 AFFMIARR
+565 AFFIVARR
-573 SVHQFTGL
+573 SVHQFNGL

-591 KEEYERRRTP
+591 KEEYERMRTP

-607 TKMKGHDVAAENVII
+607 SKMKGHDVAAESVTI

-628 AGKQLKNIPFRQ
+628 AGKKLKDIPFRQ

-646 AKVIRGSRR
+646 AKVIRGSKR
-655 ILVPSPD
+655 ILIPSP
-662 EYIYPYDEVLAI
+662 EEFIYPYDEVLAI
-674 GTQEEVKRFV
+674 GTNEEVKHFV
-684 EDMAAENLAANVSY
+684 EEMNAEDDQRVSY

-705 DLFELQQGCYLDGK
+705 DAFELQKGCYLDGK
-719 VLRDTNMRQKGCM
+719 KLKDTNMRQHGCM
-732 VVGVERD
+732 VVGVERN
-739 GMSLM
+739 GLSLM
-744 SPKPDFR
+744 SPKPDFV
-751 FQAGDFVWLA
+751 FEAGDFVWLA
-761 GERVECEKMI
+761 GERVECEKMV
-771 LANGNPTA
+771 LVNGNPEA

>member
-1 MVSEYKFNI
+1 MS
-10 FLLTLPVYLNKNMTE
+10 E
-25 ELNLVKDLAIILISA
+25 ELNLVKDLALILIAA

-67 HLGLFGISSAESV
+67 HLGLFGITNAESV
-80 DQWSEIGIIF
+80 EQWSEIGIIF

-123 VLGNVVG
+123 VTGSVVG
-130 HAMGWSSMEAIF
+130 HALGWSSMESIF

-147 SMSSTTIIIKAYTD
+147 SMSSTTIIIKAFTD
-161 LGLKNKTYSTL
+161 LGLKNKSYATL

-194 ATANQFSGSEMLMG
+194 ATANQFAGGEMLMG

-223 IYVIPSFLKWARKFL
+223 IYVIPSFLKWARKYL
-238 NDEILLLVAI
+238 NDEILLLVSI

-254 VTLASFAGFSSAL
+254 VSLAQYAGFSSAL

-277 ETLEGEHISKLVV
+277 ETIEGEHINKLVV

-308 DPKVIAEHWLPV
+308 DPHVIAEHWLPI
-320 LVLTLVT
+320 LILTVVT
-327 VFGMTLFGTMGA
+327 VIGMTIFGSLGA

-366 AGLGVSLGVMR
+366 AGLGVGLGVMR

-395 PYMIKAATPVCEFLY
+395 PYMIKAATPVCNFLY
-410 KKLPVKWLAKLDP
+410 KKLPVKLLAKLDP

-428 KASAEEQSEWKSLL
+428 SASVQEKSEWKALL
-442 KGYGL
+442 KSYFL
-447 RVVLYSVILLAIF
+447 RVLLYSVILLAIF
-460 LGSKLYLDKV
+460 LGAKLYLDKLL
-470 MVRILPDAAAGLR
+470 VRLLPEVAQAWR
-483 NGICLAITLA
+483 NVVSLGITLT
-493 VMSPFLYGL
+493 VMAPFLYGL
-502 AVNGSDI
+502 AVNGHDI
-509 KKSAVHLMKE
+509 KHTAVQLMKE

-537 AIAFVI
+537 ALAFVI
-543 AAVLMHYSLSY
+543 AAVLLHYKLAY
-554 WSILL
+554 WSLLL

-565 AFFMIARR
+565 AFFIVARR
-573 SVHQFTGL
+573 SVHQFYAL

-586 TNLNQ
+586 MNLNQ
-591 KEEYERRRTP
+591 KEEYERMRKP
-601 IASGVR
+601 IATSVR
-607 TKMKGHDVAAENVII
+607 SKMKGHDVAAESVTI

-628 AGKQLKNIPFRQ
+628 AGKQLKDIPFRQ

-646 AKVIRGSRR
+646 AKVVRGSKR

-674 GTQEEVKRFV
+674 GTHEEVKRFID
-684 EDMAAENLAANVSY
+684 EMNAEEERPVSY

-705 DLFELQQGCYLDGK
+705 DAFELQKGCYLDGK
-719 VLRDTNMRQKGCM
+719 VLKNTNMRQHGCM
-732 VVGVERD
+732 VVGVERN
-739 GMSLM
+739 GLSLM
-744 SPKPDFR
+744 SPKPDFQ
-751 FQAGDFVWLA
+751 FEAGDFVWLA
-761 GERVECEKMI
+761 GERVECEKMV
-771 LANGNPTA
+771 LVNGNPDA

>member
-1 MVSEYKFNI
+1 MS
-10 FLLTLPVYLNKNMTE
+10 E
-25 ELNLVKDLAIILISA
+25 ELNLVKDLALILIAA

-67 HLGLFGISSAESV
+67 HLGLFGITNAESV
-80 DQWSEIGIIF
+80 EQWSEIGIIF

-123 VLGNVVG
+123 VTGSVVG
-130 HAMGWSSMEAIF
+130 HALGWSSMESIF

-147 SMSSTTIIIKAYTD
+147 SMSSTTIIIKAFTD
-161 LGLKNKTYSTL
+161 LGLKNKSYATL

-194 ATANQFSGSEMLMG
+194 ATANQFAGGEMLMG

-223 IYVIPSFLKWARKFL
+223 IYVIPSFLKWARKYL
-238 NDEILLLVAI
+238 NDEILLLVSI

-254 VTLASFAGFSSAL
+254 VSLAQYAGFSSAL

-277 ETLEGEHISKLVV
+277 ETIEGEHINKLVV

-308 DPKVIAEHWLPV
+308 DPHVIAEHWLPI
-320 LVLTLVT
+320 LILTVVT
-327 VFGMTLFGTMGA
+327 VIGMTIFGSLGA

-354 SLAQLGEFSFII
+354 SLAQLGEFSFIL
-366 AGLGVSLGVMR
+366 AGLGVGLGVMR

-395 PYMIKAATPVCEFLY
+395 PYMIKAATPVCNFLY
-410 KKLPVKWLAKLDP
+410 KKLPVKLLAKLDP
-423 TPDSG
+423 TPDSES
-428 KASAEEQSEWKSLL
+428 ASVQEKSEWKALL
-442 KGYGL
+442 KSYFL
-447 RVVLYSVILLAIF
+447 RVLLYSVILLAIF
-460 LGSKLYLDKV
+460 LGAKLYLDKLL
-470 MVRILPDAAAGLR
+470 VRLLPEVAQAWR
-483 NGICLAITLA
+483 NVASLGITLT
-493 VMSPFLYGL
+493 VMAPFLYGL
-502 AVNGSDI
+502 AVNGHDI
-509 KKSAVHLMKE
+509 KHTAVQLMKE

-543 AAVLMHYSLSY
+543 AAVLLHYKLAY
-554 WSILL
+554 WSLLL

-565 AFFMIARR
+565 AFFIVARR
-573 SVHQFTGL
+573 SVHQFYAL

-586 TNLNQ
+586 MNLNQ
-591 KEEYERRRTP
+591 KEEYERMRKP
-601 IASGVR
+601 IATSVR
-607 TKMKGHDVAAENVII
+607 SKMKGHDVAAESVTI

-628 AGKQLKNIPFRQ
+628 AGKQLKDIPFRQ

-646 AKVIRGSRR
+646 AKVVRGSKR

-674 GTQEEVKRFV
+674 GTHEEVKRFID
-684 EDMAAENLAANVSY
+684 EMNAEEERPISY

-705 DLFELQQGCYLDGK
+705 DAFELQKGCYLDGK
-719 VLRDTNMRQKGCM
+719 ILKNTNMRQHGCM
-732 VVGVERD
+732 VVGVERN
-739 GMSLM
+739 GLSLM
-744 SPKPDFR
+744 SPKPDFQ
-751 FQAGDFVWLA
+751 FEAGDFVWLA
-761 GERVECEKMI
+761 GERVECEKMV
-771 LANGNPTA
+771 LVNGNPDA

>member
-1 MVSEYKFNI
+1 
-10 FLLTLPVYLNKNMTE
+10 MTE
-25 ELNLVKDLAIILISA
+25 ELNLVKDLAIILIAA

-54 ILGYIVAGFIVGP
+54 ILGYIIAGFIVGP
-67 HLGLFGISSAESV
+67 HLGLFGISSKESV
-80 DQWSEIGIIF
+80 EQWSEIGIIF

-123 VLGNVVG
+123 VTGNIVG
-130 HAMGWSSMEAIF
+130 HALGWSSMESIF

-161 LGLKNKTYSTL
+161 LGLKNKAYSTL

-194 ATANQFSGSEMLMG
+194 ATANQFAGGEMLMG

-223 IYVIPSFLKWARKFL
+223 IYVIPSFLKWARKYL
-238 NDEILLLVAI
+238 TDEILLLVAI

-277 ETLEGEHISKLVV
+277 ETIEGEHISKLVTG
-290 NIKDLF
+290 IKDLF

-308 DPKVIAEHWLPV
+308 DPQVIAQHWLPI
-320 LVLTLVT
+320 LILTIVT
-327 VFGMTLFGTMGA
+327 VIGMTLFGSLGA
-339 LVSGRGLNTAVHTGF
+339 LVAGRGLNTAVHTGF

-395 PYMIKAATPVCEFLY
+395 PYMIKAATPVCNFLY
-410 KKLPVKWLAKLDP
+410 KKLPVKLLAKLDP
-423 TPDSG
+423 SPDASA
-428 KASAEEQSEWKSLL
+428 KASEAEQSEWRHLL
-442 KGYGL
+442 KRYGL
-447 RVVLYSVILLAIF
+447 RVLLYSVILIAIF
-460 LGSKLYLDKV
+460 LGSRLYLD
-470 MVRILPDAAAGLR
+470 RLLSGLLPDAQAGLR
-483 NGICLAITLA
+483 NALSLA
-493 VMSPFLYGL
+493 VTLLVMAPFLYGL
-502 AVNGSDI
+502 AVNGGDI
-509 KKSAVHLMKE
+509 KRSAVQLMKE

-525 PILFLVFLRIFI
+525 PVLALVFLRIFA

-543 AAVLMHYSLSY
+543 ATVLMHYSLSY
-554 WSILL
+554 WSLLL

-565 AFFMIARR
+565 AFFILARR

-591 KEEYERRRTP
+591 KEEYERKRAP
-601 IASGVR
+601 IAAGVR
-607 TKMKGHDVAAENVII
+607 AKMKGHDVAAENVII

-628 AGKQLKNIPFRQ
+628 AGRQLKNIPFRQ

-655 ILVPSPD
+655 ILVPSPE

-674 GTQEEVKRFV
+674 GTKEEVKRFV
-684 EDMAAENLAANVSY
+684 EDMTAEAISNPVSY

-705 DLFELQQGCYLDGK
+705 DSFELQKGCYLDGK
-719 VLRDTNMRQKGCM
+719 VLRETNMRQKGCM

-739 GMSLM
+739 GLSLM

-761 GERVECEKMI
+761 GERVECEKMV
-771 LANGNPTA
+771 LVNGYQEA

>member
-1 MVSEYKFNI
+1 MS
-10 FLLTLPVYLNKNMTE
+10 E
-25 ELNLVKDLAIILISA
+25 ELNLVKDLALILIAA

-67 HLGLFGISSAESV
+67 HLGLFGITNAESV
-80 DQWSEIGIIF
+80 EQWSEIGIIF

-123 VLGNVVG
+123 VTGSVVG
-130 HAMGWSSMEAIF
+130 HALGWCSMESIF

-147 SMSSTTIIIKAYTD
+147 SMSSTTIIIKAFTD
-161 LGLKNKTYSTL
+161 LGLKNKSYATL

-194 ATANQFSGSEMLMG
+194 ATANQFAGGEMLMG

-223 IYVIPSFLKWARKFL
+223 IYVIPTFLKWARKYL
-238 NDEILLLVAI
+238 NDEILLLVSI

-254 VTLASFAGFSSAL
+254 VSMAQYAGFSSAL

-277 ETLEGEHISKLVV
+277 ETIEGEHINKLVV

-308 DPKVIAEHWLPV
+308 DPHVIAEHWLPI
-320 LVLTLVT
+320 LILTVVT
-327 VFGMTLFGTMGA
+327 VIGMTIFGSLGA

-366 AGLGVSLGVMR
+366 AGLGVGLGVMR

-395 PYMIKAATPVCEFLY
+395 PYMIKAATPVCNFLY
-410 KKLPVKWLAKLDP
+410 KKLPVKLLAKLDP
-423 TPDSG
+423 TPDSES
-428 KASAEEQSEWKSLL
+428 ASVQEKSEWKALL
-442 KGYGL
+442 KSYFL
-447 RVVLYSVILLAIF
+447 RVLLYSVILLAIF
-460 LGSKLYLDKV
+460 LGAKLYLDKLL
-470 MVRILPDAAAGLR
+470 VRLLPEVAQAWR
-483 NGICLAITLA
+483 NVASLGITLT
-493 VMSPFLYGL
+493 VMAPFLYGL
-502 AVNGSDI
+502 AVNGHDI
-509 KKSAVHLMKE
+509 KHTAVQLMKE

-543 AAVLMHYSLSY
+543 AAVLLHYKLAY
-554 WSILL
+554 WSLLL

-565 AFFMIARR
+565 AFFIVARR
-573 SVHQFTGL
+573 SVHQFYAL

-586 TNLNQ
+586 MNLNQ
-591 KEEYERRRTP
+591 KEEYERMRKP
-601 IASGVR
+601 IATSVR
-607 TKMKGHDVAAENVII
+607 SKMKGHDVAAESVTI

-628 AGKQLKNIPFRQ
+628 AGKQLKDIPFRQ

-646 AKVIRGSRR
+646 AKVVRGSKR

-674 GTQEEVKRFV
+674 GTHEEVKRFID
-684 EDMAAENLAANVSY
+684 EMNAEEERPISY

-705 DLFELQQGCYLDGK
+705 DAFELQKGCYLDGK
-719 VLRDTNMRQKGCM
+719 ILKNTNMRQHGCM
-732 VVGVERD
+732 VVGVERN
-739 GMSLM
+739 GLSLM
-744 SPKPDFR
+744 SPKPDFQ
-751 FQAGDFVWLA
+751 FEAGDFVWLA
-761 GERVECEKMI
+761 GERVECEKMV
-771 LANGNPTA
+771 LVNGNPDA

>member
-1 MVSEYKFNI
+1 
-10 FLLTLPVYLNKNMTE
+10 MTE
-25 ELNLVKDLAIILISA
+25 ELNLVKDLAIILIAA
-40 GLFTIIS
+40 GVFTIIS

-80 DQWSEIGIIF
+80 EQWSEIGIIF

-106 VGSSALITAGC
+106 VGSAALITAGC

-123 VLGNVVG
+123 VMGNIVG
-130 HAMGWSSMEAIF
+130 HALGWSPIEAIF

-147 SMSSTTIIIKAYTD
+147 SMSSTTIIIKAYND
-161 LGLKNKTYSTL
+161 LGLKNKAYSTL

-194 ATANQFSGSEMLMG
+194 ATANKFAGGEMLMG

-223 IYVIPSFLKWARKFL
+223 IYVIPTFLKWVRKYL

-277 ETLEGEHISKLVV
+277 ETIEGEHIGKLVV

-308 DPKVIAEHWLPV
+308 DPQVIAEHWLPI
-320 LVLTLVT
+320 LILTLVT
-327 VFGMTLFGTMGA
+327 IFGMTLFGSLGA

-377 GFIYPVI
+377 GFIYPVV

-395 PYMIKAATPVCEFLY
+395 PYMIKAATPVCNFLY
-410 KKLPVKWLAKLDP
+410 KKLPVRILAKLDP
-423 TPDSG
+423 SPDTSV
-428 KASAEEQSEWKSLL
+428 KVSEEEQSEWKALL
-442 KGYGL
+442 KNYGL
-447 RVVLYSVILLAIF
+447 RVVLYGVILIAVF
-460 LGSKLYLDKV
+460 LGSKLYLDKLLARV
-470 MVRILPDAAAGLR
+470 LPDAGTGLR
-483 NGICLAITLA
+483 SAIGLA
-493 VMSPFLYGL
+493 VTLVVMAPFLYGL

-509 KKSAVHLMKE
+509 KKSAVRLMKQ
-519 KDSNKW
+519 KDANKW
-525 PILFLVFLRIFI
+525 PILALVFLRIFI

-543 AAVLMHYSLSY
+543 AAVLMHYKISY

-559 IVLAGV
+559 IILAGV
-565 AFFMIARR
+565 AFFIVARR

-591 KEEYERRRTP
+591 KEEYERKRSPFAT
-601 IASGVR
+601 GVR
-607 TKMKGHDVAAENVII
+607 AKMKGHDVAAETVVI
-622 SPNSEY
+622 SPNSEH
-628 AGKQLKNIPFRQ
+628 AGKQLKDIPFRQ

-646 AKVIRGSRR
+646 AKVVRGSRR
-655 ILVPSPD
+655 ILVPSPE

-674 GTQEEVKRFV
+674 GTREEVKHFV
-684 EDMAAENLAANVSY
+684 EDMNAEIDAVSYSY

-705 DLFELQQGCYLDGK
+705 DNFELQKGCYLDGK

-739 GMSLM
+739 GLSLM

-761 GERVECEKMI
+761 GERVECEKMV
-771 LANGNPTA
+771 LTNGNPEA

>member
-1 MVSEYKFNI
+1 MS
-10 FLLTLPVYLNKNMTE
+10 E
-25 ELNLVKDLAIILISA
+25 ELNLVKDLALILIAA

-67 HLGLFGISSAESV
+67 HLGLFGITNAESV
-80 DQWSEIGIIF
+80 EQWSEIGIIF

-123 VLGNVVG
+123 VTGSVVG
-130 HAMGWSSMEAIF
+130 HALGWSSMESIF

-147 SMSSTTIIIKAYTD
+147 SMSSTTIIIKAFTD
-161 LGLKNKTYSTL
+161 LGLKNKSYATL

-194 ATANQFSGSEMLMG
+194 ATANQFAGGEMLMG

-223 IYVIPSFLKWARKFL
+223 IYVIPSFLKWARKYL
-238 NDEILLLVAI
+238 NDEILLLVSI

-254 VTLASFAGFSSAL
+254 VSLAQYAGFSSAL

-277 ETLEGEHISKLVV
+277 ETIEGEHINKLVV

-308 DPKVIAEHWLPV
+308 DPHVIAEHWLPI
-320 LVLTLVT
+320 LILTVVT
-327 VFGMTLFGTMGA
+327 VIGMTIFGSLGA

-366 AGLGVSLGVMR
+366 AGLGVGLGVMR

-395 PYMIKAATPVCEFLY
+395 PYMIKAATPVCNFLY
-410 KKLPVKWLAKLDP
+410 KKLPVKLLAKLDP

-428 KASAEEQSEWKSLL
+428 SASVQEKSEWKALL
-442 KGYGL
+442 KSYFL
-447 RVVLYSVILLAIF
+447 RVLLYSVILLAIF
-460 LGSKLYLDKV
+460 LGAKLYLDKLL
-470 MVRILPDAAAGLR
+470 VRLLPEVAQAWR
-483 NGICLAITLA
+483 NVVSLGITLT
-493 VMSPFLYGL
+493 VMAPFLYGL
-502 AVNGSDI
+502 AVNGHDI
-509 KKSAVHLMKE
+509 KHTAVQLMKE

-543 AAVLMHYSLSY
+543 AAVLLHYKLAY
-554 WSILL
+554 WSLLL

-565 AFFMIARR
+565 AFFIVARR
-573 SVHQFTGL
+573 SVHQFYAL

-586 TNLNQ
+586 MNLNQ
-591 KEEYERRRTP
+591 KEEYERMRKP
-601 IASGVR
+601 IATSVR
-607 TKMKGHDVAAENVII
+607 SKMKGHDVAAESVTI

-628 AGKQLKNIPFRQ
+628 AGKQLKDIPFRQ

-646 AKVIRGSRR
+646 AKVVRGSKR

-674 GTQEEVKRFV
+674 GTHEEVKRFID
-684 EDMAAENLAANVSY
+684 EMNAEEERPISY
-698 ETDDFVL
+698 EADDFVL
-705 DLFELQQGCYLDGK
+705 DAFELQKGCYLDGK
-719 VLRDTNMRQKGCM
+719 ILKNTNMRQHGCM
-732 VVGVERD
+732 VVGVERN
-739 GMSLM
+739 GLSLM
-744 SPKPDFR
+744 SPKPDFQ
-751 FQAGDFVWLA
+751 FEAGDFVWLA
-761 GERVECEKMI
+761 GERVECEKMV
-771 LANGNPTA
+771 LVNGNPDA

>member
-1 MVSEYKFNI
+1 MS
-10 FLLTLPVYLNKNMTE
+10 E

-67 HLGLFGISSAESV
+67 HLGLFGISSTESV
-80 DQWSEIGIIF
+80 EQWSEIGIIF

-123 VLGNVVG
+123 VTGNIVG
-130 HAMGWSSMEAIF
+130 HAMGWSSMEGIF

-147 SMSSTTIIIKAYTD
+147 SMSSTTIIIKAFTD
-161 LGLKNKTYSTL
+161 LGLKNKAYATL

-194 ATANQFSGSEMLMG
+194 ATANQFAGGEMLMG

-223 IYVIPSFLKWARKFL
+223 IYVIPSFLKWARKYL

-254 VTLASFAGFSSAL
+254 VSLAVYAGFSAAL

-277 ETLEGEHISKLVV
+277 ETMEGEHIGKLVGS
-290 NIKDLF
+290 IKDLF
-296 GAIFFVSVGMMV
+296 GAIFFVSVGMLV
-308 DPKVIAEHWLPV
+308 DPAVIAAHWLPI
-320 LVLTLVT
+320 LILTLVT
-327 VFGMTLFGTMGA
+327 IVGMTVFGSMGA

-395 PYMIKAATPVCEFLY
+395 PYMIKAATPVCNFLY
-410 KKLPVKWLAKLDP
+410 KKLPVKLLAKLDP
-423 TPDSG
+423 SPDTG
-428 KASAEEQSEWKSLL
+428 RTSAQEQSEWKSLL
-442 KGYGL
+442 KNYFL
-447 RVVLYSVILLAIF
+447 RVLLYSVILLAIF
-460 LGSKLYLDKV
+460 LGSRLYLDKLLV
-470 MVRILPDAAAGLR
+470 KLLPDATTGLR
-483 NGICLAITLA
+483 SALALA
-493 VMSPFLYGL
+493 VTLLLMAPFLYGL
-502 AVNGSDI
+502 AVNGHDI
-509 KKSAVHLMKE
+509 KHSAVLLMKE
-519 KDSNKW
+519 KDANKW
-525 PILFLVFLRIFI
+525 PVLFLVFLRIFI

-543 AAVLMHYSLSY
+543 AAILVHYSLSY
-554 WSILL
+554 WSLLL
-559 IVLAGV
+559 IVLASV
-565 AFFMIARR
+565 AFFILARR

-591 KEEYERRRTP
+591 KEEYERMRTP

-607 TKMKGHDVAAENVII
+607 SKMKGHDVAAENVVIPPE
-622 SPNSEY
+622 SPY
-628 AGKQLKNIPFRQ
+628 AGKQLKNIPIRQ
-640 KYGINI
+640 KYGVNI
-646 AKVIRGSRR
+646 AKVVRGSRR
-655 ILVPSPD
+655 ILVPSPE
-662 EYIYPYDEVLAI
+662 EYLYPYDEVLAI
-674 GTQEEVKRFV
+674 GTRDEVRHFV
-684 EDMAAENLAANVSY
+684 EDMQAEQEHPTAY
-698 ETDDFVL
+698 EADDFVL
-705 DLFELQQGCYLDGK
+705 DAFELQKGCYLDGK
-719 VLRDTNMRQKGCM
+719 ILKDTNMRQHGCM
-732 VVGVERD
+732 VVGIERD

-744 SPKPDFR
+744 SPKPDFQFR
-751 FQAGDFVWLA
+751 AGDFVWLA
-761 GERVECEKMI
+761 GERVECEKMV
-771 LANGNPTA
+771 LVNGNPAA

>member
-1 MVSEYKFNI
+1 
-10 FLLTLPVYLNKNMTE
+10 MTE
-25 ELNLVKDLAIILISA
+25 ELNLVKDLAIILIAA

-54 ILGYIVAGFIVGP
+54 ILGYIIAGFIVGP
-67 HLGLFGISSAESV
+67 HLGLFGISSRESV
-80 DQWSEIGIIF
+80 EQWSEIGIIF

-123 VLGNVVG
+123 VTGNIVG
-130 HAMGWSSMEAIF
+130 HALGWSSMESIF

-161 LGLKNKTYSTL
+161 LGLKNKAYSTL

-194 ATANQFSGSEMLMG
+194 ATANQFAGGEMLMG

-223 IYVIPSFLKWARKFL
+223 IYVIPSFLKWSRKYL
-238 NDEILLLVAI
+238 TDEILLLVAI

-277 ETLEGEHISKLVV
+277 ETIEGEHISKLVTG
-290 NIKDLF
+290 IKDLF

-308 DPKVIAEHWLPV
+308 DPQVIAQHWLPI
-320 LVLTLVT
+320 LILTIVT
-327 VFGMTLFGTMGA
+327 VIGMTLFGSLGA
-339 LVSGRGLNTAVHTGF
+339 LVAGRGLNTAVHTGF

-395 PYMIKAATPVCEFLY
+395 PYMIKAATPVCNFLY
-410 KKLPVKWLAKLDP
+410 KKLPVKLLAKLDP
-423 TPDSG
+423 SPDASA
-428 KASAEEQSEWKSLL
+428 KASEAEQSEWRHLL
-442 KGYGL
+442 KSYGL
-447 RVVLYSVILLAIF
+447 RVLLYSVILIAIF
-460 LGSKLYLDKV
+460 LGSRLYLD
-470 MVRILPDAAAGLR
+470 RLLSGLLPDAQAGLR
-483 NGICLAITLA
+483 NALSLA
-493 VMSPFLYGL
+493 VTLLVMAPFLYGL
-502 AVNGSDI
+502 AVNGGDI
-509 KKSAVHLMKE
+509 KRSAVQLMKE

-525 PILFLVFLRIFI
+525 PVLALVFLRIFA

-543 AAVLMHYSLSY
+543 ATVLMHYSLSY
-554 WSILL
+554 WSLLL

-565 AFFMIARR
+565 AFFILARR

-591 KEEYERRRTP
+591 KEEYERKRAP
-601 IASGVR
+601 IAAGVR
-607 TKMKGHDVAAENVII
+607 AKMKGHDVAAENVII

-628 AGKQLKNIPFRQ
+628 AGRQLKNIPFRQ

-655 ILVPSPD
+655 ILVPSPE

-674 GTQEEVKRFV
+674 GTKEEVKRFV
-684 EDMAAENLAANVSY
+684 EDMTAEALSNPVSY

-705 DLFELQQGCYLDGK
+705 DSFELQKGCYLDGK

-739 GMSLM
+739 GLSLM

-761 GERVECEKMI
+761 GERVECEKMV
-771 LANGNPTA
+771 LVNGYQEA

>member
-1 MVSEYKFNI
+1 MS
-10 FLLTLPVYLNKNMTE
+10 E

-54 ILGYIVAGFIVGP
+54 ILGYIIAGFIVGP

-80 DQWSEIGIIF
+80 EQWSEIGIIF

-106 VGSSALITAGC
+106 VGSSALITAAC

-123 VLGNVVG
+123 VTGNIVG
-130 HAMGWSSMEAIF
+130 HALGWSSMEAIF
-142 LGGLM
+142 LGALM

-161 LGLKNKTYSTL
+161 LGLKNKAYSTL

-194 ATANQFSGSEMLMG
+194 ATANQFAGGEMLMG

-223 IYVIPSFLKWARKFL
+223 IYVIPSFLKWARKYL
-238 NDEILLLVAI
+238 TDEILLLVAI

-290 NIKDLF
+290 SIKDLF

-308 DPKVIAEHWLPV
+308 DPHIIAEHWLPI
-320 LVLTLVT
+320 LILTLVT
-327 VFGMTLFGTMGA
+327 VFGMTIFGSLGA
-339 LVSGRGLNTAVHTGF
+339 LVAGRGLNTAVHTGF

-395 PYMIKAATPVCEFLY
+395 PYMIKAATPVCNFLY
-410 KKLPVKWLAKLDP
+410 KKLPVKLLAKLDP
-423 TPDSG
+423 SPDTSA
-428 KASAEEQSEWKSLL
+428 KATAEEQSEWKRLL
-442 KGYGL
+442 KSYGL
-447 RVVLYSVILLAIF
+447 RVLLYSVILTAIF
-460 LGSKLYLDKV
+460 LGSKLYMDKWLTAL
-470 MVRILPDAAAGLR
+470 LPDLR
-483 NGICLAITLA
+483 PALHNGIMLGVTLLI
-493 VMSPFLYGL
+493 MSPFLYGL

-509 KKSAVHLMKE
+509 KKSAFHLMKE

-525 PILFLVFLRIFI
+525 PVLALVFLRIFI

-543 AAVLMHYSLSY
+543 AAILLHYQLSY
-554 WSILL
+554 WSLLL

-565 AFFMIARR
+565 AFFIVARR
-573 SVHQFTGL
+573 SVHQFNAL

-591 KEEYERRRTP
+591 KEEYERMRTP

-607 TKMKGHDVAAENVII
+607 SKMKGHDVAAESVTI

-628 AGKQLKNIPFRQ
+628 AGKKLKDIPFRQ

-646 AKVIRGSRR
+646 AKVIRGSKR
-655 ILVPSPD
+655 ILIPSP
-662 EYIYPYDEVLAI
+662 EEHIYPYDEVLAI
-674 GTQEEVKRFV
+674 GTNEEVKRFV
-684 EDMAAENLAANVSY
+684 EEINAEEDVQNISY

-705 DLFELQQGCYLDGK
+705 DAFELQKGCYLDGK
-719 VLRDTNMRQKGCM
+719 MLRDTNMRQHGCM
-732 VVGVERD
+732 VVGVERN

-744 SPKPDFR
+744 SPKPDFV
-751 FQAGDFVWLA
+751 FEAGDFVWLA
-761 GERVECEKMI
+761 GERVECEKMV
-771 LANGNPTA
+771 LVNGNPEA

>member
-1 MVSEYKFNI
+1 MS
-10 FLLTLPVYLNKNMTE
+10 E
-25 ELNLVKDLAIILISA
+25 ELNLVKDLALILISA

-67 HLGLFGISSAESV
+67 HLGLFGITSKESV
-80 DQWSEIGIIF
+80 EQWSEIGIIF

-106 VGSSALITAGC
+106 VGSSALITAAC

-123 VLGNVVG
+123 VMGNVAG
-130 HAMGWSSMEAIF
+130 HAMGWSAMESIF

-161 LGLKNKTYSTL
+161 LGLKNKSYATL

-178 VEDLIAVVLM
+178 VEDLIAVVMM

-194 ATANQFSGSEMLMG
+194 ATANQFAGGEMFMG
-208 LAKLLFF
+208 LAKLMFF

-223 IYVIPSFLKWARKFL
+223 IYVIPSLLKWARKYL
-238 NDEILLLVAI
+238 TDEILLLVAI

-254 VTLASFAGFSSAL
+254 VSLASYAGFSSAL

-277 ETLEGEHISKLVV
+277 ETIEGEHISKLVGS
-290 NIKDLF
+290 IKDLF
-296 GAIFFVSVGMMV
+296 GAIFFVSVGMMI
-308 DPKVIAEHWLPV
+308 DPQVIAEHWLPI
-320 LVLTLVT
+320 LILTLVT
-327 VFGMTLFGTMGA
+327 VFGMTVFGSLGA
-339 LVSGRGLNTAVHTGF
+339 LVSGRGLNTAIHTGF

-377 GFIYPVI
+377 GFIYPVV

-395 PYMIKAATPVCEFLY
+395 PYMIKAATPVCNFLY
-410 KKLPVKWLAKLDP
+410 KKLPVNLLAKIDP
-423 TPDSG
+423 SPDVSSRS
-428 KASAEEQSEWKSLL
+428 SATERSEWRQLL
-442 KGYGL
+442 RDYAVRVMLYG
-447 RVVLYSVILLAIF
+447 VILFAIF

-470 MVRILPDAAAGLR
+470 VTSLFPSWSQALHNGVTLGVTLMVMA
-483 NGICLAITLA
+483 
-493 VMSPFLYGL
+493 PFLYGL
-502 AVNGSDI
+502 AVNGSSI
-509 KKSAVHLMKE
+509 KKSAYRLMKE

-525 PILFLVFLRIFI
+525 PVLALVFLRIFA

-543 AAVLMHYSLSY
+543 ATVLTHYSLSY
-554 WSILL
+554 WSLLL

-565 AFFMIARR
+565 VFFLLARR

-591 KEEYERRRTP
+591 REEYERMRSP
-601 IASGVR
+601 IATGVR
-607 TKMKGHDVAAENVII
+607 SKMKGHDVAAETVTI

-628 AGKQLKNIPFRQ
+628 AGKQLREIPFRQ

-646 AKVIRGSRR
+646 AKVVRGSRR
-655 ILVPSPD
+655 ILVPSP
-662 EYIYPYDEVLAI
+662 EEHIYPYDEVLAI

-684 EDMAAENLAANVSY
+684 EEMTAEQFTPGDSY

-705 DLFELQQGCYLDGK
+705 DTFELQKGCYLDGK
-719 VLRDTNMRQKGCM
+719 VLRDTDMRKHGCM

-739 GMSLM
+739 GISLM
-744 SPKPDFR
+744 SPKPDFQFR
-751 FQAGDFVWLA
+751 AGDFVWLA
-761 GERVECEKMI
+761 GERIECEKMVV
-771 LANGNPTA
+771 ANGYQAS

>member
-1 MVSEYKFNI
+1 MS
-10 FLLTLPVYLNKNMTE
+10 E
-25 ELNLVKDLAIILISA
+25 ELNLVKDLALILISA

-67 HLGLFGISSAESV
+67 HLGLFGITSTESV
-80 DQWSEIGIIF
+80 EQWSEIGIIF

-117 VCVGMF
+117 VCAGMF
-123 VLGNVVG
+123 VTGNVVG
-130 HAMGWSSMEAIF
+130 HAMGWSHMEGIF

-147 SMSSTTIIIKAYTD
+147 SMSSTTIIIKAFTD
-161 LGLKNKTYSTL
+161 LGLKNKSYATL

-194 ATANQFSGSEMLMG
+194 ATANQFAGGEMLMG

-223 IYVIPSFLKWARKFL
+223 IYVIPSFLKWARKYL

-254 VTLASFAGFSSAL
+254 VSLASYAGFSSAL

-277 ETLEGEHISKLVV
+277 ETMEGEHIGKLVGS
-290 NIKDLF
+290 IKDLF
-296 GAIFFVSVGMMV
+296 GAIFFVSVGMLV
-308 DPKVIAEHWLPV
+308 DPAVIAEHWLPI
-320 LVLTLVT
+320 LILTFITIFGMT
-327 VFGMTLFGTMGA
+327 VFGSMGA

-395 PYMIKAATPVCEFLY
+395 PYMIKAATPFCNFLY
-410 KKLPVKWLAKLDP
+410 KKLPVKLLAKLDP
-423 TPDSG
+423 SPDTG
-428 KASAEEQSEWKSLL
+428 RTSAQEQSQWKALL
-442 KGYGL
+442 KSYFL
-447 RVVLYSVILLAIF
+447 RVLLYSVILLAIS
-460 LGSKLYLDKV
+460 LGSRLYLDKLLA
-470 MVRILPDAAAGLR
+470 RLLPDLADKWR
-483 NGICLAITLA
+483 NALSLAITLM
-493 VMSPFLYGL
+493 VMAPFLYGL
-502 AVNGSDI
+502 AVNGHDI
-509 KKSAVHLMKE
+509 KRLAVSLMKE
-519 KDSNKW
+519 KDANKW
-525 PILFLVFLRIFI
+525 PVLFLVFLRIFI

-543 AAVLMHYSLSY
+543 AAILVHYSLSY
-554 WSILL
+554 WSLLL
-559 IVLAGV
+559 IVLSGV
-565 AFFMIARR
+565 AFFILARR

-586 TNLNQ
+586 TNLHQ
-591 KEEYERRRTP
+591 KEEYERMRTP

-607 TKMKGHDVAAENVII
+607 SKMKGHDVAAESVII
-622 SPNSEY
+622 SPDSPY
-628 AGKQLKNIPFRQ
+628 AGMQLKNIPFRQ

-655 ILVPSPD
+655 ILVPSP
-662 EYIYPYDEVLAI
+662 EEHIYPYDEVLAI
-674 GTQEEVKRFV
+674 GTHDEVMRFV
-684 EDMAAENLAANVSY
+684 EDMNALEGRPVSY
-698 ETDDFVL
+698 EPDDFVL
-705 DLFELQQGCYLDGK
+705 DAFELQKGCYLDGK
-719 VLRDTNMRQKGCM
+719 VLRDTNMRQNGCM

-739 GMSLM
+739 GLSLM
-744 SPKPDFR
+744 SPKPEFR

-761 GERVECEKMI
+761 GERVECEKMV
-771 LANGNPTA
+771 LVNGNPAA

>member
-1 MVSEYKFNI
+1 MS
-10 FLLTLPVYLNKNMTE
+10 E
-25 ELNLVKDLAIILISA
+25 ELNLVKDLALILIAA

-67 HLGLFGISSAESV
+67 HLGLFGITSVESV
-80 DQWSEIGIIF
+80 EQWSEIGIIF

-123 VLGNVVG
+123 VTGNIVG
-130 HAMGWSSMEAIF
+130 HALGWTHMEGIF

-147 SMSSTTIIIKAYTD
+147 SMSSTTIIIKAFTD
-161 LGLKNKTYSTL
+161 LGLKNKSYATL

-178 VEDLIAVVLM
+178 VEDLIAVVRM

-194 ATANQFSGSEMLMG
+194 ATANQFAGGEMLMG

-223 IYVIPSFLKWARKFL
+223 IYVIPSFLKWARKYL

-254 VTLASFAGFSSAL
+254 VSLASYAGFSSAL

-277 ETLEGEHISKLVV
+277 ETIEGEHIGKLVA

-296 GAIFFVSVGMMV
+296 GAIFFVSVGMLV
-308 DPKVIAEHWLPV
+308 DPAVIAAHWLPI
-320 LVLTLVT
+320 LILTVVT
-327 VFGMTLFGTMGA
+327 IIGMTIFGSLGA

-395 PYMIKAATPVCEFLY
+395 PYMIKAATPVCNFLY
-410 KKLPVKWLAKLDP
+410 KKLPVKLLAKLDP

-428 KASAEEQSEWKSLL
+428 RTSAMEQSLWKSLL
-442 KGYGL
+442 RSYFL
-447 RVVLYSVILLAIF
+447 RVLLYSVILLAIF
-460 LGSKLYLDKV
+460 LGSKLYLDKLLV
-470 MVRILPDAAAGLR
+470 QLLPDAADALR
-483 NGICLAITLA
+483 NAVSLA
-493 VMSPFLYGL
+493 VTLVLMAPFLYGL
-502 AVNGSDI
+502 AVNGHDI
-509 KKSAVHLMKE
+509 KHAAVQLMKE

-525 PILFLVFLRIFI
+525 PVLALVFLRIFI

-543 AAVLMHYSLSY
+543 AAFLLHYQLSY
-554 WSILL
+554 WSLLL
-559 IVLAGV
+559 IVLAGI
-565 AFFMIARR
+565 AFFIVARR
-573 SVHQFTGL
+573 SVHQFNGL

-591 KEEYERRRTP
+591 KEEYERMRTP

-607 TKMKGHDVAAENVII
+607 SKMKGHDVAAESVTI

-628 AGKQLKNIPFRQ
+628 AGKKLKDIPFRQ

-646 AKVIRGSRR
+646 AKVIRGSKR
-655 ILVPSPD
+655 ILIPSP
-662 EYIYPYDEVLAI
+662 EEFIYPYDEVLAI
-674 GTQEEVKRFV
+674 GTNEEVKHFV
-684 EDMAAENLAANVSY
+684 EEMNAEDDQRISY

-705 DLFELQQGCYLDGK
+705 DAFELQKGCYLDGK
-719 VLRDTNMRQKGCM
+719 KLKDTNMRQHGCM
-732 VVGVERD
+732 VVGVERN
-739 GMSLM
+739 GLSLM
-744 SPKPDFR
+744 SPKPDFV
-751 FQAGDFVWLA
+751 FEAGDFVWLA
-761 GERVECEKMI
+761 GERVECEKMV
-771 LANGNPTA
+771 LVNGNPEA

>member
-1 MVSEYKFNI
+1 MS
-10 FLLTLPVYLNKNMTE
+10 E
-25 ELNLVKDLAIILISA
+25 ELNLVKDLALILIAA

-67 HLGLFGISSAESV
+67 HLGLFGITSVESV
-80 DQWSEIGIIF
+80 EQWSEIGIIF

-123 VLGNVVG
+123 VTGNIVG
-130 HAMGWSSMEAIF
+130 HALGWTHMEGIF

-147 SMSSTTIIIKAYTD
+147 SMSSTTIIIKAFTD
-161 LGLKNKTYSTL
+161 LGLKNKSYATL

-194 ATANQFSGSEMLMG
+194 ATANQFAGGEMLMG

-223 IYVIPSFLKWARKFL
+223 IYVIPSFLKWARKYL

-254 VTLASFAGFSSAL
+254 VSLASYAGFSSAL

-277 ETLEGEHISKLVV
+277 ETIEGEHIGKLVA

-296 GAIFFVSVGMMV
+296 GAIFFVSVGMLV
-308 DPKVIAEHWLPV
+308 DPAVIAAHWLPI
-320 LVLTLVT
+320 LILTVVT
-327 VFGMTLFGTMGA
+327 IIGMTIFGSLGA

-395 PYMIKAATPVCEFLY
+395 PYMIKAATPVCNFLY
-410 KKLPVKWLAKLDP
+410 KKLPVKLLAKLDP

-428 KASAEEQSEWKSLL
+428 RTSAMEQSLWKSLL
-442 KGYGL
+442 RSYFL
-447 RVVLYSVILLAIF
+447 RVLLYSVILLAIF
-460 LGSKLYLDKV
+460 LGSKLYLDKLLV
-470 MVRILPDAAAGLR
+470 QLLPDAADALR
-483 NGICLAITLA
+483 NAVSLA
-493 VMSPFLYGL
+493 VTLVLMAPFLYGL
-502 AVNGSDI
+502 AVNGHDI
-509 KKSAVHLMKE
+509 KHAAVQLMKE

-525 PILFLVFLRIFI
+525 PVLALVFLRIFI

-543 AAVLMHYSLSY
+543 AAFLLHYQLSY
-554 WSILL
+554 WSLLL
-559 IVLAGV
+559 IVLAGI
-565 AFFMIARR
+565 AFFIVARR
-573 SVHQFTGL
+573 SVHQFNGL

-591 KEEYERRRTP
+591 KEEYERMRTP

-607 TKMKGHDVAAENVII
+607 SKMKGHDVAAESVII

-628 AGKQLKNIPFRQ
+628 AGKKLKDIPFRQ

-646 AKVIRGSRR
+646 AKVIRGSKR
-655 ILVPSPD
+655 ILIPSP
-662 EYIYPYDEVLAI
+662 EEFIYPYDEVLAI
-674 GTQEEVKRFV
+674 GTNEEVKHFV
-684 EDMAAENLAANVSY
+684 EEMNAEDDQRISY

-705 DLFELQQGCYLDGK
+705 DAFELQKGCYLDGK
-719 VLRDTNMRQKGCM
+719 KLKDTNMRQHGCM
-732 VVGVERD
+732 VVGVERN
-739 GMSLM
+739 GLSLM
-744 SPKPDFR
+744 SPKPDFV
-751 FQAGDFVWLA
+751 FEAGDFVWLA
-761 GERVECEKMI
+761 GERVECEKMV
-771 LANGNPTA
+771 LVNGNPEA

>member
-1 MVSEYKFNI
+1 MS
-10 FLLTLPVYLNKNMTE
+10 E
-25 ELNLVKDLAIILISA
+25 ELNLVKDLAIMLIAA

-67 HLGLFGISSAESV
+67 HLGLFGISSKESV
-80 DQWSEIGIIF
+80 EQWSEIGIIF

-123 VLGNVVG
+123 VTGNIVG
-130 HAMGWSSMEAIF
+130 HALGWSTMEAIF

-147 SMSSTTIIIKAYTD
+147 SMSSTTIIIKAFTD
-161 LGLKNKTYSTL
+161 LGLKNKAYSTL

-194 ATANQFSGSEMLMG
+194 ATANQFAGGEMLMG

-223 IYVIPSFLKWARKFL
+223 IYVIPSFLKWARKYL
-238 NDEILLLVAI
+238 TDEILLLVAI

-254 VTLASFAGFSSAL
+254 VSLASFAGFSSAL

-277 ETLEGEHISKLVV
+277 ETIEGEHISKLVV
-290 NIKDLF
+290 SIKDLF
-296 GAIFFVSVGMMV
+296 GAIFFVSVGMLV
-308 DPKVIAEHWLPV
+308 DPQVIAAHWLPI
-320 LVLTLVT
+320 LILTLVT
-327 VFGMTLFGTMGA
+327 MLGMTIFGSLGA
-339 LVSGRGLNTAVHTGF
+339 LVAGRGLNTAVHTGF

-366 AGLGVSLGVMR
+366 AGLGVTLGVMR
-377 GFIYPVI
+377 EFIYPVI

-395 PYMIKAATPVCEFLY
+395 PYMIKAATPFCNMLY
-410 KKLPVKWLAKLDP
+410 KKLPVKLLARLDP
-423 TPDSG
+423 SPDTST
-428 KASAEEQSEWKSLL
+428 KSSAEEQSEWKRLL
-442 KGYGL
+442 RSYGL
-447 RVVLYSVILLAIF
+447 RVLLYSVILTAIF
-460 LGSKLYLDKV
+460 LASRLYFDKV
-470 MVRILPDAAAGLR
+470 LLRLLPEAADALR
-483 NGICLAITLA
+483 NGISLGVTLLLMA
-493 VMSPFLYGL
+493 PFLYGL

-509 KKSAVHLMKE
+509 KRSAVHLMKE

-525 PILFLVFLRIFI
+525 PVLALVFLRIFA

-543 AAVLMHYSLSY
+543 AAVLTHYSLSY
-554 WSILL
+554 WSLLL

-565 AFFMIARR
+565 AFFIVARR
-573 SVHQFTGL
+573 SVHQFTAL

-591 KEEYERRRTP
+591 KEEFERRRTP

-607 TKMKGHDVAAENVII
+607 AKMKGHDVAAENVVI

-628 AGKQLKNIPFRQ
+628 AGQQLKNIPFRQ
-640 KYGINI
+640 KYGVNI
-646 AKVIRGSRR
+646 AKVTRGSRR
-655 ILVPSPD
+655 ILIPSPE
-662 EYIYPYDEVLAI
+662 EYIYPYDEILAI
-674 GTQEEVKRFV
+674 GTREEVQRFV
-684 EDMAAENLAANVSY
+684 EEMTAENLQNSLSY

-705 DLFELQQGCYLDGK
+705 DSFELQIGCYLDGK
-719 VLRDTNMRQKGCM
+719 MLRDTDMRKKGCM

-739 GMSLM
+739 GISLM
-744 SPKPDFR
+744 SPKPDFV

-761 GERVECEKMI
+761 GERVECEKMVHV
-771 LANGNPTA
+771 NGYQGD